1 MTTSRLWLL
10 VTLLAAAG
18 CERCTPQKPSASVAG
33 VDVKDASL
41 DGVVLDVDVVVD
53 NPNAAALFADELHAV
68 LRVSDKQAAT
78 VDLKQRVTVAAGSKG
93 HVKVPV
99 AVRYA
104 DVQSVVDASKGADR
118 WPYVVDGTVGF
129 APVDGVVVRVPFQ
142 KSGTLVA
149 PHLPKVSTKNARVA
163 RVTATELV
171 VGADVIVENDNMFAL
186 PKGAMR
192 GTVQIGAASS
202 AVDVDVPVVAAGG
215 VAVVK
220 LEQAFSLARLGKA
233 AVDVAAG
240 RAVDVDVDVR
250 VVIGKTTRPLRARV
264 TVRR

>member
-1 MTTSRLWLL
+1 M
-10 VTLLAAAG
+10 
-18 CERCTPQKPSASVAG
+18 AG

-41 DGVVLDVDVVVD
+41 DGVVLDIDVVVD
-53 NPNAAALFADELHAV
+53 NPNAAALFADELLAV

-78 VDLKQRVTVAAGSKG
+78 VTLKQRVTVAAASKA

-99 AVRYA
+99 ALRYA

-129 APVDGVVVRVPFQ
+129 APAGGVVVRVPFQ

-149 PHLPKVSTKNARVA
+149 PHLPKVTAKNTRVV
-163 RVTATELV
+163 RVSATELV
-171 VGADVIVENDNMFAL
+171 VGVDVVVENDNMFAL
-186 PKGAMR
+186 PKGAVR
-192 GTVQIGAASS
+192 GAVQIGAASS

-240 RAVDVDVDVR
+240 KAVDVDVDVR
-250 VVIGKTTRPLRARV
+250 GVVGKTTRPLRARV